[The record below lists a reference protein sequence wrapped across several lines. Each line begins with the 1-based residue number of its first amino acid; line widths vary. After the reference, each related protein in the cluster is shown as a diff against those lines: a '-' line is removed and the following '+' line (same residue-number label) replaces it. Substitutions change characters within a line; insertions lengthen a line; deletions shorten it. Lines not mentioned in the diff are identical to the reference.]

1 MIHKMTDAI
10 YDTLKNKSG
19 FKVFAEECGPA
30 SNVWLQFAT
39 DNNTPYQIRFISTDD
54 NNDVAVRVFGLL
66 KVENS
71 LSDKVLPLINRLNAA
86 YRFVKFVLDNEGN
99 VNLEFDYLYC
109 CPNPAA
115 SAEEIVMR
123 IVKII
128 EEAYP
133 ALLRASRG

>member
-10 YDTLKNKSG
+10 YDTLTNKSG
-19 FKVFAEECGPA
+19 FKAFAEECGPA

-39 DNNTPYQIRFISTDD
+39 DNNTPYQIRFISKNDD
-54 NNDVAVRVFGLL
+54 NDVAVRVFGLL
-66 KVENS
+66 KVDNS
-71 LSDKVLPLINRLNAA
+71 QSSKVLPLINRLNAA
-86 YRFVKFVLDNEGN
+86 YRFVKFTLDDEGS
-99 VNLEFDYLYC
+99 VNLEYDYLHC
-109 CPNPAA
+109 CPDPAA

-128 EEAYP
+128 EEAHP